1 MLVVMSLARRQ
12 LLMSAGFAFAAL
24 PWSVQADP
32 PPGKGRG
39 RKQREAEGE
48 NGGGNTAG
56 RVIGAAVFSAL
67 EVQRIRGYYASQPGM
82 RAKRLPPGIAK
93 NLARG
98 KPLPPGIAKR
108 YAPRDLVREL
118 SGRNGY
124 EILVAGASILL
135 VEAAT
140 GVIRDIVENA
150 ISG

>member
-1 MLVVMSLARRQ
+1 MLVEMPLTRR
-12 LLMSAGFAFAAL
+12 LLLISSGFALAAM
-24 PWSVQADP
+24 PWSAQADP

-39 RKQREAEGE
+39 RKQRDEGE
-48 NGGGNTAG
+48 GGGNTAG
-56 RVIGAAVFSAL
+56 RLVGAAVFSAL
-67 EVQRIRGYYASQPGM
+67 EVQRIRSYYASQPGM

-108 YAPRDLVREL
+108 YAPRELVREL
-118 SGRNGY
+118 AGRTGY

-150 ISG
+150 IAG

>member
-1 MLVVMSLARRQ
+1 ML
-12 LLMSAGFAFAAL
+12 AATM
-24 PWSVQADP
+24 PWSALADP
-32 PPGKGRG
+32 PPGKGKG
-39 RKQREAEGE
+39 HKKREAESDSSGT
-48 NGGGNTAG
+48 TA
-56 RVIGAAVFSAL
+56 RLVGAAVFSTL
-67 EVQRIRGYYASQPGM
+67 EVSRIRSYYASRPAG
-82 RAKRLPPGIAK
+82 RGKPLPPGIAK

-118 SGRNGY
+118 SSRTGY

-150 ISG
+150 VAR

>member
-1 MLVVMSLARRQ
+1 MLARRH
-12 LLMSAGFAFAAL
+12 LLTILLAVAA
-24 PWSVQADP
+24 PWPALSDP
-32 PPGKGRG
+32 PPGKGKG
-39 RKQREAEGE
+39 HKKGE
-48 NGGGNTAG
+48 TQSDTGGATTTQL
-56 RVIGAAVFSAL
+56 VGAAVFSAL
-67 EVQRIRGYYASQPGM
+67 EVSRIRSYYAGQPAG
-82 RAKRLPPGIAK
+82 RVKPLPPGIAK

-118 SGRNGY
+118 SGRSGY

-150 ISG
+150 IAG

>member
-1 MLVVMSLARRQ
+1 MRARRH
-12 LLMSAGFAFAAL
+12 LLTILLAAAL
-24 PWSVQADP
+24 PWPVLADP
-32 PPGKGRG
+32 PPGKGH
-39 RKQREAEGE
+39 KKREAEGE
-48 NGGGNTAG
+48 TPGASSGATA
-56 RVIGAAVFSAL
+56 RLVGAAVFSAL
-67 EVQRIRGYYASQPGM
+67 EVSRIRGYYAGRPAAGG
-82 RAKRLPPGIAK
+82 KPLPAGIAR

-118 SGRNGY
+118 SGRTGY

-150 ISG
+150 ISR